1 MRGRNRPR
9 KRNAQGKKAH
19 CEQALEESSAA
30 ERRGPPSGPSVQQ
43 AFLSSCT
50 RGPLSP
56 ANTASA
62 QALIPVGNLS
72 DWALCCRLVSLQ
84 PHSVTLNTASV
95 CGVTVGPLRAELR
108 AGRDSGLPCLPPSPQ
123 QLAQRLGRR
132 RRSAGVYATHGA
144 GAQARQ
150 EPHEWQVA

>member
-50 RGPLSP
+50 RGPLGP

-95 CGVTVGPLRAELR
+95 CGVTVGRSSPSGAPCGQGLWPALLAAVAPAASAAPGPPQTLRR
-108 AGRDSGLPCLPPSPQ
+108 CLCDAWS
-123 QLAQRLGRR
+123 
-132 RRSAGVYATHGA
+132 RSAGAA
-144 GAQARQ
+144 GAT
-150 EPHEWQVA
+150 